1 MADEESGI
9 PNFGVPGGKPLPTAE
24 ELLKALENMPLSEED
39 KKELRESIVRGGLA
53 REAEKLIDQAA
64 GTAGS
69 SKSGEMVLLF
79 VMISFVFL
87 VLVFFGYKLYS
98 SLMEK
103 ERRREEKKR
112 QKQQKKKK

>member
-87 VLVFFGYKLYS
+87 VLGEKLFS
-98 SLMEK
+98 V
-103 ERRREEKKR
+103 
-112 QKQQKKKK
+112 QIIFCI